1 MLVVKKGSQQNT
13 NTNTMITT
21 MRVTFLSD
29 LRTWS
34 GLHAHPL
41 TSPETNHHIDDQS
54 VTQKTHNKDD
64 AVDNCSDHVEGHWFG
79 QDFVKWCGEERQ
91 KAADGKD
98 DDEEGKDEANGV
110 DSDTPLEPWITRVL
124 AVVQADEDDAGHEGL
139 QDLEEARDC
148 GQEPTQLAGFSSGQP
163 HFNGVQDKDQTG
175 SDCGTDL
182 SAAAGASVEPGIDDG
197 RC

>member
-1 MLVVKKGSQQNT
+1 MIKDPRSNTCLASARPGIVPEAIQRPDDHSCEVHQN
-13 NTNTMITT
+13 
-21 MRVTFLSD
+21 R
-29 LRTWS
+29 
-34 GLHAHPL
+34 
-41 TSPETNHHIDDQS
+41 Q
-54 VTQKTHNKDD
+54 
-64 AVDNCSDHVEGHWFG
+64 HVACC

-124 AVVQADEDDAGHEGL
+124 VVVQADEDDAGHEGL
-139 QDLEEARDC
+139 QNLEEARDC
-148 GQEPTQLAGFSSGQP
+148 GQEPTQLARFSSGQP